1 MINEKGFSLLEIL
14 GSLVILTIIF
24 LSFFQI
30 FINSNK
36 IATVNNEKLVM
47 IYLADANLERVKL
60 NPFEHLPKIDPKS
73 TSLYMESKAHT
84 ISLNDKE
91 YTVILNTTQNLK
103 EKELNMFNIEVKVTT
118 NTNKSSSSVEGYV
131 IYE

>member
-1 MINEKGFSLLEIL
+1 MINEKGFSLLEVL

-36 IATVNNEKLVM
+36 IAAVNNEKLVM
-47 IYLADANLERVKL
+47 IYLADANLERTKID
-60 NPFEHLPKIDPKS
+60 PFEHLPKIDPKS
-73 TSLYMESKAHT
+73 NSLYKETKAHK

-91 YTVILNTTQNLK
+91 YTVTLNTTQNLK
-103 EKELNMFNIEVKVTT
+103 EKELNMFNIEVKVTS
-118 NTNKSSSSVEGYV
+118 NTYKSSSSVEGYV